1 MQGKDYIMA
10 NTIDTAFI
18 KQFESEVHLAYQRM
32 GSKLMNTVRNVS
44 NVAGS
49 VVRFQKIGTGT
60 ASTKSRN
67 GMVTPMELTHTTVEA
82 TLADYYA
89 AEYIDKLDELKTNID
104 ERQAIATSAAAAL
117 GRKTDEILVTA
128 MDAGANSTQL
138 HDTSS
143 AVEKA
148 DLLSAFETFGTANI
162 PEDGQRYIAMHPKG
176 FADLFLIEE
185 FASSDYVGD
194 QNLPYAGGMT
204 MKNFLGFNIM
214 STSAITAGNGMV
226 TPMELT
232 HTTVEATLADYY
244 AAEYIDKLDELKT
257 NIDERQAIATSAAA
271 ALGRKT
277 DEILVTAMDAG
288 ANSTQLHDTSS
299 AVEKA
304 DLLSAFETF
313 GTANI
318 PEDGQRYIAM
328 HPKGFADLFL
338 IEEFASSD
346 YVGDQN
352 LPYAGGMT
360 MKNFLGFNIMS
371 TSAITAGKNLAYHTS
386 SVGLGIGAN
395 VTTELNYVPEKV
407 SHLATSMM
415 SMGASVIDD
424 NGIYELLDN
433 N

>member
-1 MQGKDYIMA
+1 VTGKGLLMA

-67 GMVTPMELTHTTVEA
+67 GMVTPMELAHTTVEA
-82 TLADYYA
+82 TLADFYA

-117 GRKTDEILVTA
+117 GRKTDEILITA
-128 MDAGANSTQL
+128 MDAGANSSQI

-148 DLLSAFETFGTANI
+148 DLLSTFETFGSANL

-176 FADLFLIEE
+176 FADLFLINE

-194 QNLPYAGGMT
+194 QSLPYAGGMT
-204 MKNFLGFNIM
+204 MKNFLGFNIF
-214 STSAITAGNGMV
+214 STTAV
-226 TPMELT
+226 
-232 HTTVEATLADYY
+232 
-244 AAEYIDKLDELKT
+244 
-257 NIDERQAIATSAAA
+257 
-271 ALGRKT
+271 
-277 DEILVTAMDAG
+277 
-288 ANSTQLHDTSS
+288 
-299 AVEKA
+299 
-304 DLLSAFETF
+304 
-313 GTANI
+313 
-318 PEDGQRYIAM
+318 
-328 HPKGFADLFL
+328 
-338 IEEFASSD
+338 
-346 YVGDQN
+346 
-352 LPYAGGMT
+352 
-360 MKNFLGFNIMS
+360 
-371 TSAITAGKNLAYHTS
+371 TAGKNMAYHTS
-386 SVGLGIGAN
+386 AIGLGIGAS

-415 SMGASVIDD
+415 SMGAVVIDD